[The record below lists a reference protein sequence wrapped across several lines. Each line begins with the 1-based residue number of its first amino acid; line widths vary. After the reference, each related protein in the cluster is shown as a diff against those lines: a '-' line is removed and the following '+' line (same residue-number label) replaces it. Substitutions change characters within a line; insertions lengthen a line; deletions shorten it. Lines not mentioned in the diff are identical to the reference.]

1 MILSLSPAK
10 RKQFNTIYH
19 ATHGKL
25 FNTLL
30 KLTKDEALVKDI
42 LQQCYLKLWE
52 NWEKIADKQD
62 IYPLLFTYSRNIFI
76 DEFRKIKA
84 RKTLLQNI
92 SHTNE
97 DSTSSEEDHYILKE
111 CLATV
116 HNAIKH
122 MPARRREVYELA
134 LEEGLSRRNIAELL
148 SLSPN
153 TIDCHLQE
161 AIKTLRTIVNR

>member
-10 RKQFNTIYH
+10 RKEFNTIYH
-19 ATHGKL
+19 ATHGRL
-25 FNTLL
+25 YNTFL
-30 KLTKDEALVKDI
+30 KLTKDETLVKDI

-52 NWEKIADKQD
+52 NWEQITDKTD

-76 DEFRKIKA
+76 DELRKIKA
-84 RKTLLQNI
+84 RKTLLQHI
-92 SHTNE
+92 SASGEN
-97 DSTSSEEDHYILKE
+97 SVSSEEHYILKE

-116 HNAIKH
+116 NTAVKH
-122 MPARRREVYELA
+122 MPARRREVYKLA
-134 LEEGLSRRNIAELL
+134 LEEGMSRRNIADLL

-161 AIKTLRTIVNR
+161 AMKTIRTIVNS